1 LQPHPATDLKRY
13 CEIEQEQLSTYGW
26 VDKNNGLVRIPVDR
40 AMDIVLQKG
49 LPARPANQLPPETS
63 VTPVGSAMEPRAM
76 GIAGPCGY
84 LVQPTSESKQRK
96 D

>member
-1 LQPHPATDLKRY
+1 MA
-13 CEIEQEQLSTYGW
+13 GW
-26 VDKNNGLVRIPVDR
+26 TRTTGWFEFLWIARWTSF
-40 AMDIVLQKG
+40 LQKG
-49 LPARPANQLPPETS
+49 LPARTANQLAPETS

-84 LVQPTSESKQRK
+84 LIEPPRESAESKQRK